1 MLNHPDTGA
10 GDEEKTFLAWARTTT
25 SSFARLCLGTG
36 ARAQPPGQGMSLIYR
51 LRRWP
56 TLPADSRTAE
66 VLRTLSVMSQR
77 PVNRNW
83 ILMSTALKPA
93 QVDRLLQFL
102 IDQGVVDVIDSAG
115 FATTAG

>member
-1 MLNHPDTGA
+1 MFNHPDSSA
-10 GDEEKTFLAWARTTT
+10 GEDDKSFLAWARTTT
-25 SSFARLCLGTG
+25 SSFARLCLGTV
-36 ARAQPPGQGMSLIYR
+36 ARAQPPGEGVSLIYR

-66 VLRTLSVMSQR
+66 ILRTLSVMSQR

-115 FATTAG
+115 FAATAD